1 VGDERPA
8 DDGRTILPAR
18 SHRAPVP
25 LSESIRRA
33 VPPLAAVSAIV
44 LVIVLLLVLNRP
56 GNTTHAGVQ
65 GDQGPVVVPPTSTS
79 ASASASATASPSASS
94 SAGTASPSPS
104 ASPHRT
110 APVAEPSATATP
122 AAVTK
127 LPVTVL
133 NNSRRTGLAHE
144 AAAQLSRGGWPI
156 RQIGNFTGRIAVST
170 AYYAPGQQRAAYALA
185 HQFQAIRRV
194 LPRFSGL
201 PGSGLT
207 LVVTREWPA

>member
-8 DDGRTILPAR
+8 EDGRTILPAR

-25 LSESIRRA
+25 LHESIRRA

-56 GNTTHAGVQ
+56 GSTHAGAQ
-65 GDQGPVVVPPTSTS
+65 GDQGPAVIPPSSSAPVTPSPSTS
-79 ASASASATASPSASS
+79 ASTTPPSAS
-94 SAGTASPSPS
+94 PRPS
-104 ASPHRT
+104 ATPTPHRT
-110 APVAEPSATATP
+110 APVAQPSATARP
-122 AAVTK
+122 ATVSK

-133 NNSRRTGLAHE
+133 NNSRRTGLAAR
-144 AAAQLSRGGWPI
+144 AAAQLSGGGWPI
-156 RQIGNFTGRIAVST
+156 RQVGNFTGRIRVST
-170 AYYAPGQQRAAYALA
+170 AYYAPGQESVARNLA
-185 HQFQAIRRV
+185 RQFHAIQRV